1 MAFSVAE
8 NSCRTSAF
16 HPEADIRLI
25 FPKRS
30 ANDPKGTMFVVY
42 PRPYLQSL
50 LLFSQR
56 SISQL
61 HRVAAAERNMTR
73 RTS

>member
-16 HPEADIRLI
+16 HPEADIRLN

-30 ANDPKGTMFVVY
+30 ANDPKRTPATDHGFSIQLL
-42 PRPYLQSL
+42 YLG
-50 LLFSQR
+50 
-56 SISQL
+56 
-61 HRVAAAERNMTR
+61 N
-73 RTS
+73 

>member
-16 HPEADIRLI
+16 HPEADIRLN

-30 ANDPKGTMFVVY
+30 ATDPKRTYVVMLAKI
-42 PRPYLQSL
+42 PS
-50 LLFSQR
+50 
-56 SISQL
+56 
-61 HRVAAAERNMTR
+61 
-73 RTS
+73 